1 MRAHRVIRRVLVTL
15 SLAATLAAPVCAA
28 GQSAAKTARVGFLS
42 LYAGPISQA
51 DDAILAGLR
60 DLGYVEGRNLVVE
73 RRYAAE
79 KVERLD
85 ALAAELV
92 DLKVDVI
99 IPWPFPA
106 IRAAQR
112 VTRTIPIVF
121 PITAD
126 PVGTGLVASLAR
138 PGANITGV
146 SAQFDDFFPKFLELL
161 KETLPRV
168 TRVAFLSE
176 AESPRKSAQMALIA
190 SSLQRLK
197 LQSQL
202 VEWQRPSDLHAA
214 FDAAVSGRA
223 DALITMEYLHT
234 FAQRQRIVELATAR
248 RLPSMFLWREYVEL
262 GGLMAYG
269 PNLTALFRRSATYVD
284 KIVKGAKPEHLPV
297 EQPTVFDLSINLRTA
312 RALGVKIPDAIV
324 IRATTIIDQ

>member
-1 MRAHRVIRRVLVTL
+1 M
-15 SLAATLAAPVCAA
+15 
-28 GQSAAKTARVGFLS
+28 
-42 LYAGPISQA
+42 
-51 DDAILAGLR
+51 
-60 DLGYVEGRNLVVE
+60 
-73 RRYAAE
+73 
-79 KVERLD
+79 
-85 ALAAELV
+85 
-92 DLKVDVI
+92 
-99 IPWPFPA
+99 
-106 IRAAQR
+106 
-112 VTRTIPIVF
+112 F